1 MKFNKYRLRMN
12 KEKIYRLAPQDLNR
26 IFEQF
31 KTGGYKIVG
40 PTIRDNAIVYDE
52 IQDVKDLPVGLT
64 DEQKPGSYRL
74 KRRGD
79 NALFGYVV
87 GPQSWK
93 KFLFPPLLTI
103 WEAKRSNGKFELI
116 EPNFEGQKFVFVGVR
131 ACEISAILIQDKI
144 FGGGQYKDPNY
155 LKIRE
160 NVFLIA
166 VNCNEPGDNCFC
178 LSTGTGP
185 RVLTGYDIVLT
196 EVVSDEEHYL
206 LARAGTEEGKEMLE
220 MLGFAEAT
228 KEEIEKADKVSS
240 DAIKKFKKE
249 VDLEGI
255 VELLQSNYENP
266 LWDKV
271 SEKCLTCA
279 NCTMVCPTCFC
290 NTIEDVTDL
299 SGQNAKRV
307 RRWDSC
313 FTLEFSYIHGGS
325 LRYSTMS
332 RYRQW
337 MVHKLSTWK
346 NQFGMLGCVGCGR
359 CITWC
364 PVGIDIVENVKI
376 FKRELSKVKI

>member
-299 SGQNAKRV
+299 SGQNVKRI

>member
-116 EPNFEGQKFVFVGVR
+116 EPNFEAQKFVFVGVR

-196 EVVSDEEHYL
+196 EVVSDGEHYL

-255 VELLQSNYENP
+255 VELLQSNYESP

>member
-116 EPNFEGQKFVFVGVR
+116 EPNFEAQKFVFVGVR

-196 EVVSDEEHYL
+196 EVVSDGEHYL

-249 VDLEGI
+249 VDLDGI

-299 SGQNAKRV
+299 SGQNAKRI

>member
-1 MKFNKYRLRMN
+1 MN

-299 SGQNAKRV
+299 SGQNAKRI

>member
-116 EPNFEGQKFVFVGVR
+116 EPNFEAQKFVFVGVR

-144 FGGGQYKDPNY
+144 FGGGQYKDLNY

-196 EVVSDEEHYL
+196 EVVSDGEHYL

-255 VELLQSNYENP
+255 VELLQSNYESP

>member
-1 MKFNKYRLRMN
+1 
-12 KEKIYRLAPQDLNR
+12 
-26 IFEQF
+26 
-31 KTGGYKIVG
+31 
-40 PTIRDNAIVYDE
+40 
-52 IQDVKDLPVGLT
+52 
-64 DEQKPGSYRL
+64 
-74 KRRGD
+74 
-79 NALFGYVV
+79 
-87 GPQSWK
+87 
-93 KFLFPPLLTI
+93 
-103 WEAKRSNGKFELI
+103 
-116 EPNFEGQKFVFVGVR
+116 
-131 ACEISAILIQDKI
+131 
-144 FGGGQYKDPNY
+144 
-155 LKIRE
+155 
-160 NVFLIA
+160 
-166 VNCNEPGDNCFC
+166 
-178 LSTGTGP
+178 
-185 RVLTGYDIVLT
+185 
-196 EVVSDEEHYL
+196 
-206 LARAGTEEGKEMLE
+206 MLE

-299 SGQNAKRV
+299 SGQNVKRI

>member
-1 MKFNKYRLRMN
+1 MN

-299 SGQNAKRV
+299 SGQNVKRI

>member
-1 MKFNKYRLRMN
+1 LKFNKYRLRMN

-299 SGQNAKRV
+299 SGQNAKRI

>member
-1 MKFNKYRLRMN
+1 MN

-144 FGGGQYKDPNY
+144 FGGGQ
-155 LKIRE
+155 
-160 NVFLIA
+160 
-166 VNCNEPGDNCFC
+166 
-178 LSTGTGP
+178 
-185 RVLTGYDIVLT
+185 
-196 EVVSDEEHYL
+196 
-206 LARAGTEEGKEMLE
+206 
-220 MLGFAEAT
+220 
-228 KEEIEKADKVSS
+228 
-240 DAIKKFKKE
+240 
-249 VDLEGI
+249 
-255 VELLQSNYENP
+255 
-266 LWDKV
+266 
-271 SEKCLTCA
+271 
-279 NCTMVCPTCFC
+279 
-290 NTIEDVTDL
+290 
-299 SGQNAKRV
+299 
-307 RRWDSC
+307 
-313 FTLEFSYIHGGS
+313 
-325 LRYSTMS
+325 
-332 RYRQW
+332 
-337 MVHKLSTWK
+337 
-346 NQFGMLGCVGCGR
+346 
-359 CITWC
+359 
-364 PVGIDIVENVKI
+364 
-376 FKRELSKVKI
+376 

>member
-116 EPNFEGQKFVFVGVR
+116 EPNFEAQKFVFVGVR

-144 FGGGQYKDPNY
+144 FGEGQYKDLNY

-196 EVVSDEEHYL
+196 EVVSDGEHYL

-255 VELLQSNYENP
+255 VELLQSNYESP

>member
-1 MKFNKYRLRMN
+1 MN

-299 SGQNAKRV
+299 SGQNAKRI

-313 FTLEFSYIHGGS
+313 FTIEFSYIHGGS